1 MHDDSSPL
9 KMGPV
14 IGGMGDVNVTNVV
27 NTEKDA
33 ECAKCGTHCTKGQF
47 STCQGCRKTFCNLH
61 FNRDLGLCLF
71 CESGKEKD
79 AEAEF
84 LCFLKKIVS
93 DDNKMSGPELI
104 KLKKEGIRL
113 GLEASEIDRIRE
125 EFLNKGLKGTTQDL
139 IESARKLYEMGQIAE
154 ASERL
159 AKFSDEELLEREQP
173 DLLDLYLRIQAVMN
187 PNKLIRFIE
196 EWPVETEERFVA
208 EFCVREDRVAARSVL
223 YKLRDRKQEDFFS
236 AERIQIC
243 WLLSEIEEALA
254 LGKADLLD
262 ELSKNIC
269 ERLKTL
275 PTEYEPVFNDLSV
288 ILDSQSEL
296 NQAPTHLFKDI
307 TLLTDAITLR
317 ATTICQKV
325 WNKFP
330 RALRKG
336 SFYRGRISGIKEWG
350 VFIEVFPGQEGL
362 LHILEF
368 ASPPSQPL
376 ENFLKVGDSMEV
388 KCLSIDERGRIK
400 LSQKAALQDIIS
412 KEISSLDDLNATT
425 LPHSVDGHW
434 DELKRASSTFLTEE
448 IHKIV
453 VCMFNALGAEKQ
465 IFLNT
470 ILGKAFF
477 DDWGEDFSRF
487 MSSEQFELVRVKN
500 LCGKPWGMSFE
511 SWDGWVIAP
520 FLKAS
525 NQTCLDGE
533 PLLIPQPLTKPATL
547 SLGKTGKCCFRIE
560 CRTR

>member
-9 KMGPV
+9 KMGPI
-14 IGGMGDVNVTNVV
+14 IGGMGDLNVTNIV

-47 STCQGCRKTFCNLH
+47 STCQGCRKTFCNFH
-61 FNRDLGLCLF
+61 FNRDLGLCPS
-71 CESGKEKD
+71 CESSKEKSSK
-79 AEAEF
+79 AEF
-84 LCFLKKIVS
+84 LSFLKKIVS
-93 DDNKMSGPELI
+93 DDNKITGPELN
-104 KLKKEGIRL
+104 KLKKEGTRL
-113 GLEASEIDRIRE
+113 GLEASEINRIIK
-125 EFLNKGLKGTTQDL
+125 EFQNRGLKGTTQDL
-139 IESARKLYEMGQIAE
+139 IESARKLYEMGQITE

-159 AKFSDEELLEREQP
+159 TKFSDEELLEQQ
-173 DLLDLYLRIQAVMN
+173 DLLDLYLRIQAVLN

-196 EWPVETEERFVA
+196 ENPVESVERYVA
-208 EFCVREDRVAARSVL
+208 EFCVQEDRVAARGVL
-223 YKLRDRKQEDFFS
+223 FALRDRKQEDFFS
-236 AERIQIC
+236 TERIQIC

-275 PTEYEPVFNDLSV
+275 PTEYEPVFNDLSA

-296 NQAPTHLFKDI
+296 NQAPTHLFKNI

-317 ATTICQKV
+317 ATNICQKV
-325 WNKFP
+325 WNIFP

-336 SFYRGRISGIKEWG
+336 NFYRGRISGIKEWG

-362 LHILEF
+362 LHISEF
-368 ASPPSQPL
+368 ASSPSQPL

-388 KCLSIDERGRIK
+388 KCLSIDENGRIK
-400 LSQKAALQDIIS
+400 LSQKAGLQDVIS
-412 KEISSLDDLNATT
+412 KEISSLDNLNATS
-425 LPHSVDGHW
+425 LPHSVDAHW

-448 IHKIV
+448 IPRIV
-453 VCMFNALGAEKQ
+453 VCMFNTLGAEKQ

-500 LCGKPWGMSFE
+500 LCGKPWGTSFE

-533 PLLIPQPLTKPATL
+533 PLLIPQPLIKPATL